1 MNQIEDCISFLL
13 GKAGQKITR
22 RAKDKLSCHGVTPV
36 QYAILKLLWEADG
49 QTGAELSARLVIDS
63 ATMTGLIDRMQVS
76 GLLERRTDDGDR
88 RIQLLFLTKQGKALQ
103 KPLDAAMDELNNEV
117 ALELGKQAKCFW
129 LNLRKIGDV
138 RR

>member
-1 MNQIEDCISFLL
+1 M
-13 GKAGQKITR
+13 
-22 RAKDKLSCHGVTPV
+22 

-49 QTGAELSARLVIDS
+49 QTGAELSARLVTDS
-63 ATMTGLIDRMQVS
+63 ATMTGLMDRMEVS

-117 ALELGKQAKCFW
+117 ALELGKQAKGFW